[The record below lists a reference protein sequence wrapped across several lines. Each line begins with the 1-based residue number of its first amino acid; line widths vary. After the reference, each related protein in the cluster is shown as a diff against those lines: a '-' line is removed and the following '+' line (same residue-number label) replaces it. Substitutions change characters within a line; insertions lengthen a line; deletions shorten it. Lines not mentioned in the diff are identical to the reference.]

1 MESLKF
7 LISLAKRHTVRYLL
21 TNRLIRPD
29 ECRRC
34 VERRKGGLL
43 CVRVATFEQVACC
56 LTTCNFL
63 TDDSQC
69 QLKNADVFFYLFKQ
83 AAIWL
88 AVCLTTYTER

>member
-1 MESLKF
+1 MNVDDAL
-7 LISLAKRHTVRYLL
+7 
-21 TNRLIRPD
+21 ND
-29 ECRRC
+29 EK
-34 VERRKGGLL
+34 VDSSAFVLQL
-43 CVRVATFEQVACC
+43 FEQVACC
-56 LTTCNFL
+56 LTSCNFL